1 MLQSHDFNCTIIVST
16 KKSRT
21 MFISIETSSNYISN
35 NARALREDIANKIY
49 SLLINNLKFI
59 IYRDFKQTINNE
71 MIAIVAFSSK

>member
-1 MLQSHDFNCTIIVST
+1 
-16 KKSRT
+16 

-59 IYRDFKQTINNE
+59 IYRDFKQTINKE